1 MSRNPVFLFAYLT
14 FRVQSAKVRSSNT
27 SKPGKYMAMS
37 AATDILE
44 SHSRPTLRAGVIAM
58 IMGIS
63 DLRM

>member
-1 MSRNPVFLFAYLT
+1 
-14 FRVQSAKVRSSNT
+14 
-27 SKPGKYMAMS
+27 MAMS
-37 AATDILE
+37 AVTDILA

>member
-1 MSRNPVFLFAYLT
+1 
-14 FRVQSAKVRSSNT
+14 
-27 SKPGKYMAMS
+27 MAMS

>member
-1 MSRNPVFLFAYLT
+1 MSRNPVFLFLRLT
-14 FRVQSAKVRSSNT
+14 LRVQSAKVPFLNT

-37 AATDILE
+37 AATDILA